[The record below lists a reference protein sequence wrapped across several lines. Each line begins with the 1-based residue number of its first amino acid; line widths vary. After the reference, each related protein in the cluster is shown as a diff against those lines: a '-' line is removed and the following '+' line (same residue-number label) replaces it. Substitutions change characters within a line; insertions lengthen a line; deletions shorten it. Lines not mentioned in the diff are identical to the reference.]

1 MFVDPSDERLM
12 AEALGCPISS
22 FPQPYLG
29 LPLSPTKLPISAYAP
44 LIMSFD
50 RRLSG
55 WQALLLSSGG
65 RDLGDTTASPS
76 FLDRIVAEC
85 LPLYRAVTRATVV
98 SGTSTALWLDKWLP
112 GKPLAERYPAIFSH
126 VTRPHASVEQVISV
140 GFSLQPRLTTAAE
153 RDLVE
158 VQGIVRDTTLSD
170 GQDLRRIDSPAAPLF
185 STREAYHLLSP
196 SQPRDASACISW
208 GLRLPSKVRIF
219 SYLADI
225 NRLSTRANLFAKN
238 CATSAIYAACHLPET
253 GRHLFFDC
261 ALAGEVWD
269 RMGTT
274 IPERSF
280 SLWELQP
287 PAGVMTHIWHSGLAT
302 ILWSLWKA
310 RNDLVFN
317 AKSSTV
323 SVVLR

>member
-1 MFVDPSDERLM
+1 MHS
-12 AEALGCPISS
+12 
-22 FPQPYLG
+22 
-29 LPLSPTKLPISAYAP
+29 
-44 LIMSFD
+44 
-50 RRLSG
+50 
-55 WQALLLSSGG
+55 G
-65 RDLGDTTASPS
+65 RDLGDTTFSPS

-85 LPLYRAVTRATVV
+85 LPLYRAVTHATVV
-98 SGTSTALWLDKWLP
+98 SGTSTAFWLDKWLP
-112 GKPLAERYPAIFSH
+112 GKPLAERFPAIFSH
-126 VTRPHASVEQVISV
+126 VTRPHASVEQVISA

-158 VQGIVRDTTLSD
+158 VQGIVRATALSD

-225 NRLSTRANLFAKN
+225 DRLSTRANLFAKN
-238 CATSAIYAACHLPET
+238 CAPSAICAACLLPET
-253 GRHLFFDC
+253 GRHLFFVC

-269 RMGTT
+269 RLGTS

-280 SLWELQP
+280 SFWELQP

-317 AKSSTV
+317 AKSSTA
-323 SVVLR
+323 SLVLRRAADDLTLWRWRYSIIDRGKLDALRSFLLSSAM